1 MTAFE
6 RKAQAL
12 FERFTAGLARLDVTR
27 AVALPVALGAVVALA
42 GASLPA
48 HAQALAS
55 VTGTPVVSASS
66 PAAQADTVYGR
77 QVLAAMTP
85 AQRDSLAQ
93 SLSMQRADS
102 YWRRAHHAQVPDAD
116 PTLARVNTIMQK
128 LAKVDAAAAS
138 FQVLVFDN
146 ADFHYKALG
155 LDGQRIMVEKNWVD
169 GLSDAGLAFMLA
181 DALRRVEEHRPV
193 QAMAAM
199 LDAAQADARAA
210 GADPQRPG
218 AISIGSWQDLQ
229 DQFATAVGQ
238 QSKAVELTLDAHAA
252 ALADAAGFDGVAG
265 AKECIVHLVGGTAL
279 RPSQTLR
286 IAALEQSR
294 KAPGQGAQHV
304 TEPGL

>member
-6 RKAQAL
+6 RRAQAL
-12 FERFTAGLARLDVTR
+12 FERFTAGLARMDVTR

-48 HAQALAS
+48 HAQALAN
-55 VTGTPVVSASS
+55 VTGTPVAGASS

-77 QVLAAMTP
+77 QALAAMTP

-116 PTLARVNTIMQK
+116 PTRARVNAVMQK

-138 FQVLVFDN
+138 FQVLVFDSE
-146 ADFHYKALG
+146 DFHYKALG

-181 DALRRVEEHRPV
+181 DALRRVEEHRPE

-199 LDAAQADARAA
+199 LDAARAA
-210 GADPQRPG
+210 GADPQRQGP
-218 AISIGSWQDLQ
+218 ISIGSWQDLQ

-238 QSKAVELTLDAHAA
+238 QVKAVELTLDAHAA

-294 KAPGQGAQHV
+294 KVPAQGVQHG